1 MDGRRTDNTMAKRKG
16 QEKFEDVKDVIRSHR
31 WKKDRQHNGQNKKGQ
46 EKFEDVKEVIR
57 SHRWKDRQHN
67 GQNKND
73 KKSLKMP
80 KR

>member
-1 MDGRRTDNTMAKRKG
+1 MEEGQKTQWPTEKG
-16 QEKFEDVKDVIRSHR
+16 QEKFEDT
-31 WKKDRQHNGQNKKGQ
+31 
-46 EKFEDVKEVIR
+46 KEVIR

-73 KKSLKMP
+73 KKSLKMS